1 MPVHVEK
8 RSGNRPY
15 KIIEDSTGNVKGS
28 STTRQDAEIAAR
40 IINEAVTEQLQ
51 EQSLVYL

>member
-8 RSGNRPY
+8 RSGKRPY
-15 KIIEDSTGNVKGS
+15 KIIEDSTGKVKGS

-40 IINEAVTEQLQ
+40 IINEAVTEQMQ